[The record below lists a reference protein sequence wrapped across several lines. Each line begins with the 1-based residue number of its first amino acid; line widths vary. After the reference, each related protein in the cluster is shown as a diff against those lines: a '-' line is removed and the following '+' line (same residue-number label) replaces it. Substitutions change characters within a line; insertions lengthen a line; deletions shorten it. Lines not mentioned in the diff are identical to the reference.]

1 MPSSDESQPLSPPLN
16 ERDRLSVD
24 ALADAGFDVARVGG
38 PRNPAVTLLGL
49 LDRSGGPGGGGP
61 ALLSS
66 SQEAD
71 RRAAGTLIDVTIA
84 RVMRDRSTR
93 AVAGKLGDD
102 ALGPTL
108 SAADA
113 GAIDELIESGWSAS
127 PTSADARG
135 VRAASLL
142 ALIGA
147 APAHDASA
155 SLVDATLGRV
165 QRSVDRDR
173 NTMKLSP
180 VEPRFGESRGFSFR
194 LADLGAIA
202 AILVLGV
209 IVLSP
214 MLAGVRE
221 RSRELACTGNL
232 QRAAGGFDQYARD
245 QDGRLPATAQAS
257 LFDGSWWDVGQERR
271 SHSANLFELARRQY
285 ATLTDLSCAGNRH
298 AVTGQVTDPAQRD
311 WRQPEDVS
319 YSYQLFQGQP
329 PRLMTQAR
337 MVVLTDRSPVVERSR
352 RGERPDPAAPSSNH
366 EGRGQNVLLNDG
378 AVMFLFTPFL
388 PGTKDNIWL
397 PRQLNDERRPK
408 LEGIEAPADEQD
420 AFVGP

>member
-1 MPSSDESQPLSPPLN
+1 MPSSDDSQLFSPPLN

-38 PRNPAVTLLGL
+38 PRNPAARLLDL
-49 LDRSGGPGGGGP
+49 LDRTGASGGP

-84 RVMRDRSTR
+84 RVMRDRSSR
-93 AVAGKLGDD
+93 VVAGRLGDEP
-102 ALGPTL
+102 LGPML

-113 GAIDELIESGWSAS
+113 GAIDDLIESGWSAS
-127 PTSADARG
+127 PTAAADARG

-147 APAHDASA
+147 APSQDTSA

-165 QRSVDRDR
+165 QRSVDRDH

-221 RSRELACTGNL
+221 RSRELACTGSL
-232 QRAAGGFDQYARD
+232 QRAGEGFDQYARD
-245 QDGRLPATAQAS
+245 HDGRLPATAQAS

-285 ATLTDLSCAGNRH
+285 TTLTDLSCAGNRH
-298 AVTGQVTDPAQRD
+298 AVTGQVTDPEQRD

-329 PRLMTQAR
+329 PRLTTQAR

-352 RGERPDPAAPSSNH
+352 RGESPDPAAPSTNH
-366 EGRGQNVLLNDG
+366 DGHGQNVLLNDG

-408 LEGIEAPADEQD
+408 LEGKEAPADEQD
-420 AFVGP
+420 VFVGP